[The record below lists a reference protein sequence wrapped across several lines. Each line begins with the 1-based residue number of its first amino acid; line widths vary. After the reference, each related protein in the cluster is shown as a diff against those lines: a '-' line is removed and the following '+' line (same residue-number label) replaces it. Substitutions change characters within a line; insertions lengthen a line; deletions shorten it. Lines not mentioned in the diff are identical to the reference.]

1 MLFRSRDA
9 QASAWQGMGRGW
21 LANRPSMVASYLD
34 DKRLDNQGQKE
45 IEYGVQLPLWR
56 PGERSDTARLG
67 EDYGRQADLWRQQ
80 LRLQL
85 AGQVRGLLA
94 DMSESRELLAIE
106 HEATL
111 NAEQVSAATTRL
123 FDAGAVSRLD
133 VMQSQNQLLQQRQRE
148 ITAEAAMHDAE
159 IVYKMTTGLA
169 TRPQSLPTEALS
181 ALTEISSEHPVLQ
194 YLQSDVAV
202 AAGQL
207 RQTEISAK
215 GSPQMTVGTRREQG
229 NSASP
234 VIDTITLS
242 VQVPFGG
249 KNIVSA
255 RTSGARL
262 AQTDAEVAWRA
273 AERQLQ
279 LALHEAEHE
288 LDVTR
293 QALPLAQE
301 QAAIDAE
308 RSVLAQRA
316 FDAGELTLPQ
326 VLAAVQEARNS
337 ARTLTQLQHREQRLI
352 AEYNQ
357 AVGVLP

>member
-1 MLFRSRDA
+1 
-9 QASAWQGMGRGW
+9 
-21 LANRPSMVASYLD
+21 
-34 DKRLDNQGQKE
+34 
-45 IEYGVQLPLWR
+45 
-56 PGERSDTARLG
+56 
-67 EDYGRQADLWRQQ
+67 
-80 LRLQL
+80 
-85 AGQVRGLLA
+85 
-94 DMSESRELLAIE
+94 
-106 HEATL
+106 
-111 NAEQVSAATTRL
+111 VSAATTRL

-181 ALTEISSEHPVLQ
+181 ALTEISSGHPVLQ